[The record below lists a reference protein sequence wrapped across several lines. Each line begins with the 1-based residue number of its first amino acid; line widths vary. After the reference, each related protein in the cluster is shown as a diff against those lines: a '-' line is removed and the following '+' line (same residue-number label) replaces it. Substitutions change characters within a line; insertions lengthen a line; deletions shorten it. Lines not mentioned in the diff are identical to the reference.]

1 MSAATIHHIL
11 LRDLTRLK
19 TEISS
24 YKNEENIWLLKGS
37 ISNSP
42 GNLCL
47 HLIGNLQWFVGAQ
60 LGNTGYIRKREEEF
74 TRKNVPREELLAGI
88 DDTIQ
93 VVGATLFDFPAD
105 RMKEDFPI
113 HVFED
118 INTTEHFLVHLT
130 THLSY
135 HLGQINYH
143 RRLIEG

>member
-88 DDTIQ
+88 DNTIQ